1 MRTTLEHTDHEMFA
15 HSARKCKGQVCCL
28 HNRTQ
33 HSLRGFPQ
41 HWRADRQLMERTCP
55 HGVGHPDPD
64 HMSYLVRLFKS
75 AKLGEKRALLEG
87 IHGCD
92 GCCGDKVESIHN
104 WLKTLEAK

>member
-64 HMSYLVRLFKS
+64 HLSYC
-75 AKLGEKRALLEG
+75 AAQHGEAAAIVDS

-92 GCCGDKVESIHN
+92 GCCGPTK
-104 WLKTLEAK
+104 EAK